1 MKKRL
6 LSFYKIYDTKSNL
19 DLICDKKFTTY
30 SNSTDVD
37 FNFMRNAY
45 SELCNKSDNEL
56 VEYVKNIEFSDKIFH
71 PKQLVNIFG
80 NKILIKDHNN
90 KIYVEYKFNDYKL
103 IDFIKLIETLNYDD
117 FKNLLLE
124 LKMNKNFHSSPLLVA
139 LFIGNKEIGV
149 KIINNLIK
157 YKATQE
163 FQLAIC
169 IKKDIYDNENDKNE
183 LITLLNIGN
192 LNYILYVSN
201 DLGNDITPT
210 LLMYDDIR
218 TNYYFDY
225 VIKIHTKTNP
235 DMLHPL
241 LYTALSTTLQNKI
254 LAYENNKNSS
264 SNGNFKFY
272 RNIDDDLFNKN
283 LYSKF
288 SHLITKREFISG
300 TIFFTYFR
308 VMDNMIV
315 FMKANYLNIFL
326 QNTYDDNQL
335 NKNNSYPHFMERLFG
350 LIDNK
355 YPLNAEA
362 IITK

>member
-1 MKKRL
+1 MKKKL
-6 LSFYKIYDTKSNL
+6 LPFYKIYDAKSNL
-19 DLICDKKFTTY
+19 DLVCDKKFINY

-45 SELCNKSDNEL
+45 SELCDKSDNEL
-56 VEYVKNIEFSDKIFH
+56 IDYVKNMEFSEKIFH
-71 PKQLVNIFG
+71 PKQLINIFG
-80 NKILIKDHNN
+80 NDILIKDHKD
-90 KIYVEYKFNDYKL
+90 KIYVEYKFGDYKL

-117 FKNLLLE
+117 FKNLLLKLE
-124 LKMNKNFHSSPLLVA
+124 INQNFHSSSLLIA
-139 LFIGNKEIGV
+139 LFIGNKEIGL
-149 KIINNLIK
+149 KIIDNLIK
-157 YKATQE
+157 YKVTQD

-183 LITLLNIGN
+183 LITLLNIGKI
-192 LNYILYVSN
+192 NYILYVSN
-201 DLGNDITPT
+201 ELGNDVTPT

-218 TNYYFDY
+218 SNYYFDY
-225 VIKIHTKTNP
+225 IIKIHTKSNP
-235 DMLHPL
+235 DMLRPL
-241 LYTALSTTLQNKI
+241 LYTCLSTNLQNKI
-254 LAYENNKNSS
+254 LAYENNKMTSC
-264 SNGNFKFY
+264 NGNFKFY
-272 RNIDDDLFNKN
+272 RNINDDLFNKK

-288 SHLITKREFISG
+288 RHLITKKEFISG
-300 TIFFTYFR
+300 TIFFTHFR
-308 VMDNMIV
+308 TMDNMVV

-362 IITK
+362 IINK